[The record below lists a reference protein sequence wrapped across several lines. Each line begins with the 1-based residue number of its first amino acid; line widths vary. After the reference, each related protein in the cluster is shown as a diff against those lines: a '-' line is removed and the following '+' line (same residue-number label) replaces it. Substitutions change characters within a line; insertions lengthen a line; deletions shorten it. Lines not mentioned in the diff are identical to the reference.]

1 MAAWLRSFRANRPQF
16 GNALSHP
23 HAVERPGHGRIQ
35 VGTVSTRRPASQE
48 VVSAQRR
55 RRVLRE
61 GVCRARKREMAA
73 AVAEA
78 SLMSDDDI
86 RFSRPVGVALRLV
99 TWLLPPHRKSWAEAM
114 FDEIAYIPSRR
125 STLRWALGCTL
136 LAVRERT
143 SYELERTFMH
153 HRVLKTLL
161 GLGAASVILV
171 AGLYAVQKPYQRERI
186 SITLHRILEAKQAS
200 PGSNPRPRQRN
211 ARMSPSSACAVTSG
225 PAPAPWITSGRC
237 R

>member
-1 MAAWLRSFRANRPQF
+1 MASGGAVVATHSMAARLRPVRADRPQL

-23 HAVERPGHGRIQ
+23 HAIERSRHGRIK
-35 VGTVSTRRPASQE
+35 VGTVSTPRPSTQE

-55 RRVLRE
+55 RRVLRK
-61 GVCRARKREMAA
+61 GACGARKREMAA

-78 SLMSDDDI
+78 SLMADDI
-86 RFSRPVGVALRLV
+86 RTARSMAVAIRLA
-99 TWLLPPHRKSWAEAM
+99 TWLLPPHRKSWAQAM
-114 FDEIAYIPSRR
+114 FNEIAYIPSRR
-125 STLRWALGCTL
+125 TALRWILGCTL

-143 SYELERTFMH
+143 SYELGRTFMH

-161 GLGAASVILV
+161 GLGAASAILV

-200 PGSNPRPRQRN
+200 P
-211 ARMSPSSACAVTSG
+211 VK
-225 PAPAPWITSGRC
+225 
-237 R
+237 